1 VIMRRFFRCERGIAA
16 IEFAMIV
23 PMLTMILIGV
33 VDYGMFINQ
42 KMKLQDLARTATQ
55 YVVQGGS
62 DTNVMA
68 DVFQTSD
75 FYNAAAA
82 EGQVITVTT
91 ETLCECANGASVSC
105 SGICTGSGNYVRH
118 FYSATVSSTYKPIF
132 IYPGIAGS
140 LNITGYSR
148 MQSP

>member
-1 VIMRRFFRCERGIAA
+1 MKRLFQCERGIAA

-23 PMLTMILIGV
+23 PLLTLILIGV

-62 DTNVMA
+62 DANVMA
-68 DVFQTSD
+68 DVIQTSD
-75 FYNAAAA
+75 FYNAATAQ
-82 EGQVITVTT
+82 GQVITVTT
-91 ETLCECANGASVSC
+91 AAQCECANGASVSC
-105 SGICTGSGNYVRH
+105 TGTCTGIGNYVRH
-118 FYSATVSSTYKPIF
+118 FYSATLSSTYRPIF
-132 IYPGIAGS
+132 IYPGISSS

-148 MQSP
+148 MQYSQ